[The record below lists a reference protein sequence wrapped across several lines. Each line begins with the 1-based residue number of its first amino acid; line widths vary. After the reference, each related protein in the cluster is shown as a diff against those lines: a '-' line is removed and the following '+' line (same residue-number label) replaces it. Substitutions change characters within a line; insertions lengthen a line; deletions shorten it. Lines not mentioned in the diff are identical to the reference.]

1 MYGRVS
7 GTLKLVPIDERERKG
22 WKEYRYYPLHPGFRS
37 DLWGASL
44 VTSLFH
50 HRYENNQAVGLT
62 SSKFFFFFIKYPRT
76 SSHRLSL
83 SLSFR
88 SFLWYRQIIT
98 LKLYFHRWSMM
109 LYGHNY
115 RRGRTKSG
123 RKREGEGRPL
133 WRLIHQCRN
142 CSYCIVAGDVSTWRQ
157 WWQHVVNGRAKST
170 MWNADESAGKEE
182 GEERKEGRETSLTNL
197 VGVGKSN
204 L

>member
-1 MYGRVS
+1 MKII
-7 GTLKLVPIDERERKG
+7 KL
-22 WKEYRYYPLHPGFRS
+22 
-37 DLWGASL
+37 L
-44 VTSLFH
+44 VWRHQS
-50 HRYENNQAVGLT
+50 
-62 SSKFFFFFIKYPRT
+62 FFFFFIKYPRT

-83 SLSFR
+83 SLSLR

-170 MWNADESAGKEE
+170 MCYVECGRIRRERRRR
-182 GEERKEGRETSLTNL
+182 RKEG
-197 VGVGKSN
+197 GKRNESYKSSWRG
-204 L
+204 